1 MFARSTTWR
10 QGEGRTWQ
18 NATSIRKTFPSRASR
33 LEGLTSRW
41 AIPAF
46 HSLRTMDSAS
56 RIMSRLTSASRISV
70 PRGPERLHPAH
81 ADAQLIGKGP
91 ADVLAP
97 RPVDGQMGALSAPVG
112 DGKRAPGREQPEQHQ
127 GDRHPDDRAGH
138 DPGQVAAAGQ

>member
-70 PRGPERLHPAH
+70 PRGPERLHPGH
-81 ADAQLIGKGP
+81 ADAQLIGKSR
-91 ADVLAP
+91 ADGLAP
-97 RPVDGQMGALSAPVG
+97 RPVRSEEHTSELQSHVNLVCRLLLEKKKNKNKRGRGANKKKKPI
-112 DGKRAPGREQPEQHQ
+112 HQ
-127 GDRHPDDRAGH
+127 
-138 DPGQVAAAGQ
+138 Q